1 MIYLDSAATTLQ
13 KPASV
18 SRAVSAAMGRAA
30 SPGRGGHPWGTQANR
45 IVFRCREAA
54 AKLFHVPE
62 PEQIVFTCNATHALN
77 IAIRSL
83 VRPGSRV
90 LISGYEH
97 NAVSRTL
104 NAVPDLRCRVA
115 LSRPFDSEGMVDSFR
130 SELER
135 GADVVVCTHVSNV
148 FGFILPITE
157 IAQLC
162 RRYQTP
168 LIVDASQ
175 SAGCVPIDFTE
186 IGAEFI
192 AMPGHKGLYGPQGT
206 GLLLCGSAAQ
216 PLLFGG
222 TGSLSA
228 QQGMPDFLPDRLEAG
243 TPNVPGIAGLMA
255 GIGFVSGMGVER
267 IAAHEK
273 KLIRALGER
282 LKRCDGMK
290 VFLAADPAQ
299 QSGVLSVVPEG
310 RDCEEVGEWLAN
322 RGVGVRAG
330 LHCAPI
336 AHQTAGTLHS
346 GTVRLSVSAFNT
358 MDEVCAVSGLL
369 GQLCRDTGK
378 K

>member
-18 SRAVSAAMGRAA
+18 PRAVAAAMRYAS
-30 SPGRGGHPWGTQANR
+30 SPGRGGHPWGMEANR

-54 AKLFHVPE
+54 AKLFHVSE
-62 PEQIVFTCNATHALN
+62 PEQVVFTNNATHGLN

-83 VRPGSRV
+83 VWPGCTA

-104 NAVPDLRCRVA
+104 NAIPDLRCRVA
-115 LSRPFDSEGMVDSFR
+115 LSRPFDSGEMLESFR
-130 SELER
+130 QELER
-135 GADVVVCTHVSNV
+135 GADVVICTHVSNV
-148 FGFILPITE
+148 FGFILPIEE
-157 IAQLC
+157 IARLC
-162 RRYQTP
+162 RQYHTP
-168 LIVDASQ
+168 LVVDASQ
-175 SAGCVPIDFTE
+175 SAGCVPIDFTAL
-186 IGAEFI
+186 GAEFV

-206 GLLLCGSAAQ
+206 GILLCAGKAQ

-228 QQGMPDFLPDRLEAG
+228 QQSMPDFLPDRLEAG

-255 GIGFVSGMGVER
+255 GIGFVSGIGVER
-267 IAAHEK
+267 IAAHER
-273 KLIRALGER
+273 KLIRTLGKH
-282 LKRCDGMK
+282 LQKIPGMQ
-290 VFLAADPAQ
+290 VFLSRDPQ
-299 QSGVLSVVPEG
+299 VQSGVLSFVLEG
-310 RDCEEVGEWLAN
+310 RDCEEVGEWLGN

-336 AHQTAGTLHS
+336 AHQTAGTLSS

-358 MDEVCAVSGLL
+358 PEEICAVSRLL
-369 GQLCRDTGK
+369 GQLGRSAGK